1 MPNRSSKTGK
11 YVTKKYASKHKATTV
26 KEKTDPVRKQL
37 LDAVKLL
44 VRKRMI
50 MATGYG
56 KVIRDRIDAKYPA
69 KKQSK

>member
-37 LDAVKLL
+37 LNAVALL
-44 VRKRMI
+44 VRKKIVNPIGVGFMLRSI
-50 MATGYG
+50 
-56 KVIRDRIDAKYPA
+56 VDSRYPA